1 MDLCP
6 ISPPPPAGT
15 PTSTPPHC
23 RYRSHGAMVHVICL
37 RLACRMNY
45 RGSYRKLLGNSVSAM
60 LAAIEVYNKPRFPY
74 RDEVVVVL
82 LINAW
87 ELMLKAIVSKSGNSI
102 YYPKRRREPYK
113 TISLDDAF
121 RKASN
126 TAVWPSQVKA
136 EPVRR
141 NLELLALYRDK
152 TVHFY
157 NEPDFGV
164 VVYSLAQTSIHNYRD
179 IVKSVFRQDLAEEIS
194 WQILPLGAKTPVD
207 PVKYLSS
214 GGAPAGKKAASA
226 VQEFLQEVQTA
237 HEQLKADSARLLTI
251 YSVNLQSTKKL
262 SDADVTV
269 GISGVDT
276 ESATIV
282 HKKVDPN
289 KSHPYRQKDVL
300 PLLKDELRV
309 VSYDFLAITYV
320 YKLRGDSRYC
330 WRDENVSL
338 VKWSPD
344 VVAFINKLT
353 RKDVVAAREKYGLIK
368 RQEAAAKSS

>member
-1 MDLCP
+1 
-6 ISPPPPAGT
+6 
-15 PTSTPPHC
+15 
-23 RYRSHGAMVHVICL
+23 
-37 RLACRMNY
+37 
-45 RGSYRKLLGNSVSAM
+45 M
-60 LAAIEVYNKPRFPY
+60 LAAIEIYNKPRFPY

-87 ELMLKAIVSKSGNSI
+87 ELMLKALVSKSGNSI

-113 TISLDDAF
+113 TLSLDDAF
-121 RKASN
+121 RRASS
-126 TAVWPSQVKA
+126 TGMWPNEVKA
-136 EPVRR
+136 EPVRK
-141 NLELLALYRDK
+141 NLDLLALYRDK

-179 IVKSVFRQDLAEEIS
+179 IVKAVFRQDLAEEIS

-207 PVKYLSS
+207 PVRYLSS
-214 GGAPAGKKAASA
+214 GGAPTGKKAAGA

-237 HEQLKADSARLLTI
+237 HEHLKADSSRLLTI

-269 GISGVDT
+269 GITGVDN

-300 PLLKDELRV
+300 PLLRPELGV
-309 VSYDFLAITYV
+309 GSYNFLAITSIYR
-320 YKLRGDSRYC
+320 LRDNSRYC
-330 WRDENVSL
+330 WRDENVNL

-344 VVAFINKLT
+344 VVTFINKLT
-353 RKDVVAAREKYGLIK
+353 RQDVLAAREKYGTL
-368 RQEAAAKSS
+368 RGRETAAKNLVQRGGRSPKPRPW